1 MSTSYQ
7 TLVAGL
13 AELGLKAMHDGVG
26 DVIDDVNS
34 GRMSFTEGMNELV
47 SRELARSR
55 KRRTESIVA
64 VAHFPSVK
72 TFEQFDFSFQPGI
85 RKEEVLDL
93 KELRFMED
101 GSNVMFIGM
110 PGVGKTHLAI
120 STGMAAAE
128 KGKTVYFISCHDL
141 LENLRKSKAE
151 NRREYRLRHYSSY
164 SVLIIDEVGYL
175 PIDRDDANLFF
186 QLIARR
192 YEKKSTVVT
201 TNVSL
206 SKWGDM
212 FGDAMVANAILD
224 RLLHHSK
231 VFVIKG
237 KSYRTKDFSEKEGGT
252 RSEG

>member
-1 MSTSYQ
+1 MKTEAQYIAENIELRERNQ
-7 TLVAGL
+7 KLE
-13 AELGLKAMHDGVG
+13 AELFLA
-26 DVIDDVNS
+26 NS
-34 GRMSFTEGMNELV
+34 KLEECNRIIQELQEKLNIRTAKLFSPKTE
-47 SRELARSR
+47 
-55 KRRTESIVA
+55 TETSM
-64 VAHFPSVK
+64 
-72 TFEQFDFSFQPGI
+72 Q
-85 RKEEVLDL
+85 
-93 KELRFMED
+93 
-101 GSNVMFIGM
+101 
-110 PGVGKTHLAI
+110 
-120 STGMAAAE
+120 
-128 KGKTVYFISCHDL
+128 
-141 LENLRKSKAE
+141 
-151 NRREYRLRHYSSY
+151 
-164 SVLIIDEVGYL
+164 IDETGYL
-175 PIDRDDANLFF
+175 PIHRDDASLLF